1 MLKLLSALQQRPFR
15 LLWSGQTI
23 SRLGDSLYQ
32 IALAWWVLE
41 KTGSGVAMGTVLT
54 FSFLPM
60 VLFLPIGGVAVDR
73 WSRFRVMLVTDVVRG
88 ILVAAVAV
96 LTLTRAM
103 QIWHVYAVSVV
114 FGLVN
119 AFFQPAYTAAV
130 PEITPREAL
139 PSANALTDL
148 SWQLTGIA
156 GPAAG
161 ALIVGIGGT
170 PLAFSLDAVSFLISA
185 AFVLSLLRSAAR
197 QAPARGPIAVSAW
210 SSAREGIKIVLGRT
224 WLCITIVILSLINLT
239 GRSPMNVALPFLVQG
254 HLGASVETL
263 GLMYS
268 LFAVGS
274 VLGAAW
280 AGRSA
285 TRRRRCVR
293 VYAGLTLVGLLT
305 LAIGLLTTALG
316 VGIVVLLLGGV
327 LAVTNLTWTHVL
339 QEYIPQ
345 EALGRVGSINAL
357 GSNALL
363 PIGFGLAGWA
373 TDSLGAPPVFI
384 AGGLLTLGLAITGLL
399 QPAVRRLD

>member
-1 MLKLLSALQQRPFR
+1 
-15 LLWSGQTI
+15 
-23 SRLGDSLYQ
+23 
-32 IALAWWVLE
+32 
-41 KTGSGVAMGTVLT
+41 
-54 FSFLPM
+54 
-60 VLFLPIGGVAVDR
+60 
-73 WSRFRVMLVTDVVRG
+73 
-88 ILVAAVAV
+88 
-96 LTLTRAM
+96 
-103 QIWHVYAVSVV
+103 
-114 FGLVN
+114 
-119 AFFQPAYTAAV
+119 
-130 PEITPREAL
+130 
-139 PSANALTDL
+139 
-148 SWQLTGIA
+148 
-156 GPAAG
+156 
-161 ALIVGIGGT
+161 
-170 PLAFSLDAVSFLISA
+170 
-185 AFVLSLLRSAAR
+185 
-197 QAPARGPIAVSAW
+197 
-210 SSAREGIKIVLGRT
+210 
-224 WLCITIVILSLINLT
+224 
-239 GRSPMNVALPFLVQG
+239 
-254 HLGASVETL
+254 L

-285 TRRRRCVR
+285 TRRRRGVR

-345 EALGRVGSINAL
+345 EALGRVGSLNAL